1 LGKIS
6 EIINGMI
13 SKVLES
19 AEWTSASPMHINR
32 LIQINAIENPDFES
46 EIKYI
51 IKEETKNVIEKP
63 DDEKVKQK
71 KQLDGVTK
79 ELDILDKGHV
89 GEVHRFTSEQFGN
102 VKALA
107 SDPTQFLMQTFL
119 KKFARGAGVIA
130 LALLIFEAVK
140 WIISELLKPGRWL
153 DIRFRRN
160 IEQEIL
166 AFRSREEK
174 QELQQGIG
182 NVIVTTM
189 PRLRG
194 GEGQT
199 FNTYRGPATGTD
211 LFNKTY
217 TQPTMS
223 AEGGSMTKKK
233 GQKWSNR

>member
-19 AEWTSASPMHINR
+19 AEWTSANPTHVNR

-46 EIKYI
+46 EIKEI
-51 IKEETKNVIEKP
+51 IKEETKNVIDKP
-63 DDEKVKQK
+63 DDEKIKQK
-71 KQLDGVTK
+71 KQLEGVTK

-119 KKFARGAGVIA
+119 KKFAKGAGVIA

-140 WIISELLKPGRWL
+140 WVISELLKPGRWL
-153 DIRFRRN
+153 DIRFRRD
-160 IEQEIL
+160 IEKEIL

-174 QELQQGIG
+174 QRLQQGFG

-194 GEGQT
+194 GEGQVY
-199 FNTYRGPATGTD
+199 NTYRAAATGTS

-217 TQPTMS
+217 TQPQTMP
-223 AEGGSMTKKK
+223 EGGGTKQK
-233 GQKWSNR
+233 GRKWSNR